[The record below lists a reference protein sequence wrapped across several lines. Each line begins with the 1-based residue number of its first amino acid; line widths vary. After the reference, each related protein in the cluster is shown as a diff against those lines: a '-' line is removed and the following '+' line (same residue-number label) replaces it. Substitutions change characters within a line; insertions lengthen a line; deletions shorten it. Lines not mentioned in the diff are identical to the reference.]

1 MLTSV
6 VLHTDK
12 PVVLVG
18 SMRPSTAIS
27 ADGPG
32 NLYEAV
38 EVAVTSARPACVS
51 VCAGDGIRQCA
62 SRYFTITGYT
72 STTAFLPKMQSICP

>member
-1 MLTSV
+1 LSKS
-6 VLHTDK
+6 DK

-32 NLYEAV
+32 NLYDAV
-38 EVAVTSARPACVS
+38 NSW
-51 VCAGDGIRQCA
+51 
-62 SRYFTITGYT
+62 
-72 STTAFLPKMQSICP
+72 